1 MDGIDPEYGLSTTH
15 LQEACLNRAMIASAT
30 KTVVLADS
38 SKFGRRGFSRICGLG
53 DIDHVITDSGT
64 PPKMLEAMRE
74 QGIKVT
80 VVPAD
85 EA

>member
-1 MDGIDPEYGLSTTH
+1 MNRFIRIFGAAAVTLS
-15 LQEACLNRAMIASAT
+15 LWSAPT
-30 KTVVLADS
+30 ADAAAGRTVVLADS